1 MMAEQSLFASLRAGT
16 RIWAVPAV
24 HGEVGALAALHGA
37 LHSEFAVGDQ
47 LVYLGNYTGHGPR
60 ARETVDELLL
70 FRRALLARPG
80 MDVEHIVYLRGAQ
93 EEMWQKLSQVQ
104 FAPNPREVL
113 KWMEGEG
120 LGPTIEAY
128 GGRMQEAH
136 GSARDGILALTR
148 FTSRISATFRG
159 HDGHA
164 QLMSALMHAA
174 FTEDQTLLFVHAGI
188 DTQRPLSAQA
198 DSFWWGGA
206 GFAGIDSPYENYRRI
221 VRGYDRR
228 HGGFQ
233 ETSFTVTLDAGC
245 GFGGPLIA
253 GCFGP
258 DGGFE
263 GTLTA

>member
-1 MMAEQSLFASLRAGT
+1 MAEQSLFATLRAGT
-16 RIWAVPAV
+16 RIWAVPAI
-24 HGEVGALAALHGA
+24 HGELAALSA
-37 LHSEFAVGDQ
+37 LHAALETEFAVGDQ
-47 LVYLGNYTGHGPR
+47 LIYLGNYTGHGAQ

-80 MDVEHIVYLRGAQ
+80 MDIENIVYLRGAQ
-93 EEMWQKLSQVQ
+93 EEMWQKLAQVQ

-128 GGRMQEAH
+128 GGRIQEAH
-136 GSARDGILALTR
+136 GSARDGILALTK
-148 FTSRISATFRG
+148 FTSRLAAAFRG

-174 FTEDQTLLFVHAGI
+174 YTDDQALLFVHAGL
-188 DTQRPLSAQA
+188 DTQRPLSEQR

-206 GFAGIDSPYENYRRI
+206 GFAAIDMPYENYRQI

-228 HGGFQ
+228 HGGIA
-233 ETSFTVTLDAGC
+233 ETSFTLTLDGGC
-245 GFGGPLIA
+245 GFGGPLVA
-253 GCFGP
+253 GCFDATGK
-258 DGGFE
+258 FE
-263 GTLTA
+263 GTLIP

>member
-1 MMAEQSLFASLRAGT
+1 MAEQSLFATLRAGT
-16 RIWAVPAV
+16 RIWAIPAI
-24 HGEVGALAALHGA
+24 HGEVGALSALHGA
-37 LHSEFAVGDQ
+37 LDSEFAVGDQ
-47 LVYLGNYTGHGPR
+47 LVYLGNYTGHGQA
-60 ARETVDELLL
+60 ARETIEELLL

-80 MDVEHIVYLRGAQ
+80 MEPEHIVYLRGAQ

-120 LGPTIEAY
+120 LGPTIAAY
-128 GGRMQEAH
+128 GGRMEEAH

-148 FTSRISATFRG
+148 WTVRISANFRAP
-159 HDGHA
+159 DGHA
-164 QLMSALMHAA
+164 QLMAALRHAA
-174 FTEDQTLLFVHAGI
+174 YVEDSSLLFVHAGL
-188 DTQRPLSAQA
+188 DTQRPLSAQS

-206 GFAGIDSPYENYRRI
+206 NFAALEAPYEEYRRI

-228 HGGFQ
+228 HAGFQ
-233 ETSFTVTLDAGC
+233 ETPHTITLDAGC

-258 DGGFE
+258 SGAFE
-263 GTLTA
+263 GTLAA